1 MQTENSK
8 YAVIEGYI
16 ERVYSFAKNHTYSMD
31 EAEELSQE
39 IYLQLC
45 KCIATVRSDT
55 SIEAWIW
62 SVSRNTL
69 CAYRRKKGKDRD
81 NVFYYGDSNV
91 VDDIEDTTYDD
102 ERFNI
107 LRDKLVKLSAEYR
120 NILVMYYF
128 DNLSVRDIADKLG
141 ITESTIKWRLSEG
154 RNKIK
159 REWDNN
165 MNDTMITPKKIR
177 VNITGSGIFGNGI
190 PYPGEYFDDALAQ
203 NILWHT
209 RKEGK
214 SVEELSVLT
223 GVPAY
228 YIEDRIN
235 NMGWREALVKVGN
248 KYKTDFVIYDAELV
262 NAMNAKGYE
271 LAEKMYK
278 PVVNAIK
285 SIDGE
290 FCFWRNGIIV
300 TTEVKGFDFVER
312 DQEYYNNKY
321 SRIRY
326 DGHNWLYHG
335 YESDELFNGIWWTAN
350 GSDKCEYASVAYK
363 FRSSISHKVKD
374 NLKTEQVDL
383 FYDIKHNGIDSVDKD
398 AVIKLLDTGYLKK
411 ENDKIELNLP
421 YYTRE
426 EYKAIVEAG
435 NEALSGIREQYVEC
449 MRERNDYYAKLIGH
463 ELRNNIFEFNVR
475 DFYAICVD
483 LALENGLINPPKD
496 EWCDWIREY

>member
-1 MQTENSK
+1 MQTENNNYSI
-8 YAVIEGYI
+8 IENYI

-55 SIEAWIW
+55 SFEAWVW

-91 VDDIEDTTYDD
+91 VDDIEDSPYED

-120 NILVMYYF
+120 NILIMYYF

-165 MNDTMITPKKIR
+165 MNDTMITPKK
-177 VNITGSGIFGNGI
+177 VGLTITGNGLYGNGI
-190 PYPGEYFDDALAQ
+190 PYPSEYFNDALAQ

-209 RKEGK
+209 KKEGK

-235 NMGWREALVKVGN
+235 DMIYREALVKVGN
-248 KYKTDFVIYDAELV
+248 KYKTDFIIYDAETVAKL
-262 NAMNAKGYE
+262 NAKGYE
-271 LAEKMYK
+271 LAEKIYK

-285 SIDGE
+285 SLDGD
-290 FCFWRNGIIV
+290 FWRNGIIV
-300 TTEVKGFDFVER
+300 TSNVEDFNYMNY
-312 DQEYYNNKY
+312 DAEYYDKKY
-321 SRIRY
+321 ARIRY
-326 DGHNWLYHG
+326 DGHNWIYHG
-335 YESDELFNGIWWTAN
+335 FESDTIFNGIWWN
-350 GSDKCEYASVAYK
+350 GIGGKDNHEYTSVAYK
-363 FRSSISHKVKD
+363 FRSGMSHAVKGD
-374 NLKTEQVDL
+374 ITHEYMAMLH
-383 FYDIKHNGIDSVDKD
+383 DIKYNGADG
-398 AVIKLLDTGYLKK
+398 VIKNSAVKLLELGYLKR
-411 ENDKIELNLP
+411 ENDKIVLNAP
-421 YYTRE
+421 YYSRD
-426 EYKAIVEAG
+426 EYRAIVEAG
-435 NEALSGIREQYVEC
+435 QAALSDIREEFREC
-449 MRERNDYYAKLIGH
+449 LKLRNDYYTELVGK
-463 ELRNNIFEFNVR
+463 ELRNNIFEFDVR

-483 LALENGLINPPKD
+483 LALENGLIDPPT
-496 EWCDWIREY
+496 ETYCDWIREYK